1 MNPKLH
7 PQNSREQ
14 SSAGGFGLDD
24 VYFTVFRH
32 KRLLLICFC
41 LGAIAAVVVRFVTP
55 VLYSSNAK
63 LLVRYVLENRQVN
76 PSSQDSRIVSPDS
89 GGENIL
95 NSEAEILTS
104 LDVAKEAA
112 SVIGPT
118 NILAIRGG
126 GTNLLTAA
134 GAIRGGLYVSLPRRS
149 DVIVVGF
156 EYPDKEVVQ
165 PVLNEVIKI
174 YKRKH
179 EEIHLGL
186 GLGDDYYAQERDK
199 IRDQLSATEKQI
211 EELLHQAKVV
221 SIEDTRKTYAAQIS
235 KLMDELLTAQTEL
248 AEHKA
253 LLGDLSSNGNPTN
266 DFKLVPQEKLDLYAG
281 ITKRLSDLTKREQD
295 LLLQYTDAHPEVQ
308 AVRRQIAELKEKKAD
323 LERAYPLIAELGS
336 TISREGNNVSGV
348 DLMAEMAGIKA
359 LSIKV
364 NVLQERLSNVQVS
377 ASSILA
383 LEPKVSQLQRQK
395 EVQEQHFRYYSSSL
409 EQAREG
415 ELNAGKVTNISVVEK
430 PTPPIRDNKR
440 MLKMIVAAF
449 GGAVGLGLGLAF
461 LIDFV
466 LDRTIKRPSDVKR
479 CLRLPFLIA
488 IPDTNWNGRL
498 KLPSWLTAARNSANH
513 SKQNNR
519 RDLTLRTRNGL
530 APWDREHP
538 LRPYADAL
546 RDRLVTYF
554 EVNDVGHKPKR
565 VAITSCGVGSGVT
578 TLAGGLAAALSK
590 TGDGNVLLVDMN
602 SGQGEMH
609 PFYNGE
615 PSDSSVSAPPHGNEA
630 EAQTQ
635 KTEQTDVPIAP
646 DAEDNANN
654 KLVKALPTAFAHLVP
669 LLKTDDYDY
678 IVFDMPPVSQTSV
691 TPRLAGHMEVVLM
704 VLESEKTG
712 QILASHATALMGES
726 LANILTVL
734 NKYRQH
740 VPAQLSQEL

>member
-1 MNPKLH
+1 M
-7 PQNSREQ
+7 
-14 SSAGGFGLDD
+14 
-24 VYFTVFRH
+24 
-32 KRLLLICFC
+32 
-41 LGAIAAVVVRFVTP
+41 
-55 VLYSSNAK
+55 
-63 LLVRYVLENRQVN
+63 
-76 PSSQDSRIVSPDS
+76 
-89 GGENIL
+89 
-95 NSEAEILTS
+95 
-104 LDVAKEAA
+104 
-112 SVIGPT
+112 
-118 NILAIRGG
+118 
-126 GTNLLTAA
+126 
-134 GAIRGGLYVSLPRRS
+134 
-149 DVIVVGF
+149 
-156 EYPDKEVVQ
+156 
-165 PVLNEVIKI
+165 
-174 YKRKH
+174 
-179 EEIHLGL
+179 
-186 GLGDDYYAQERDK
+186 
-199 IRDQLSATEKQI
+199 
-211 EELLHQAKVV
+211 
-221 SIEDTRKTYAAQIS
+221 
-235 KLMDELLTAQTEL
+235 
-248 AEHKA
+248 
-253 LLGDLSSNGNPTN
+253 
-266 DFKLVPQEKLDLYAG
+266 
-281 ITKRLSDLTKREQD
+281 
-295 LLLQYTDAHPEVQ
+295 
-308 AVRRQIAELKEKKAD
+308 
-323 LERAYPLIAELGS
+323 
-336 TISREGNNVSGV
+336 
-348 DLMAEMAGIKA
+348 
-359 LSIKV
+359 
-364 NVLQERLSNVQVS
+364 
-377 ASSILA
+377 
-383 LEPKVSQLQRQK
+383 
-395 EVQEQHFRYYSSSL
+395 
-409 EQAREG
+409 
-415 ELNAGKVTNISVVEK
+415 TNISVVEN

-440 MLKMIVAAF
+440 MLKMIVVAF
-449 GGAVGLGLGLAF
+449 GGVLGLGVGLAF
-461 LIDFV
+461 LIDLV
-466 LDRTIKRPSDVKR
+466 LDRTIKRPSDAKR
-479 CLRLPFLIA
+479 CLRLPFLLA

-513 SKQNNR
+513 AKQNNR
-519 RDLTLRTRNGL
+519 QELMLRTRNGL

-554 EVNDVGHKPKR
+554 EINDVGHKPKR